1 MFSSLDNLYVLVSM
15 FLDAVFILAFLS
27 HPRKSDV
34 YQRKSITL
42 SSVWPNSL
50 FHKKEERFSLIV
62 SSVKWTWMV
71 QALKC
76 IESGL
81 TLTCEN

>member
-1 MFSSLDNLYVLVSM
+1 MSSMFSSLDNLYVLVSM

-42 SSVWPNSL
+42 SSV
-50 FHKKEERFSLIV
+50 
-62 SSVKWTWMV
+62 
-71 QALKC
+71 
-76 IESGL
+76 
-81 TLTCEN
+81 